1 MIETYL
7 TVKELI
13 TILSG
18 MNPDKKVMFDTEAAR
33 FNVHLIPISS
43 VYEEGPECF
52 DLVILSSDSERQ
64 H

>member
-1 MIETYL
+1 MIETCL

-43 VYEEGPECF
+43 VHEEGPRMF
-52 DLVILSSDSERQ
+52 
-64 H
+64 